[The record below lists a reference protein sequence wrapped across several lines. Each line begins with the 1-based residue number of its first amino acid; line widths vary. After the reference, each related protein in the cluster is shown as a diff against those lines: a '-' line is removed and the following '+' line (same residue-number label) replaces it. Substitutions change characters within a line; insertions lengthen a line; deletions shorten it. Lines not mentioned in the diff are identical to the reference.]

1 MTEDIRM
8 GRPSPRIRY
17 AGTGTG
23 SGPTAPPPPTLEAVK
38 ESLYARLPGLIGAA
52 MGAYEGLAAGAP
64 PTDPKDA
71 IQHHGAC
78 KAALAHLD
86 LLAKLAR
93 WAEGG
98 ELGRDPPDTEEED
111 TESLLRRARTALAG
125 NEDETTD

>member
-1 MTEDIRM
+1 MTEDIRT

-17 AGTGTG
+17 AGTGARNG
-23 SGPTAPPPPTLEAVK
+23 QTAPSPPTLEAVK
-38 ESLYARLPGLIGAA
+38 EDLSARVPGLIDAA
-52 MGAYEGLAAGAP
+52 MAAYEGLAAGAP

-93 WAEGG
+93 WAEGA
-98 ELGRDPPDTEEED
+98 ERSRDPPDTEEED
-111 TESLLRRARTALAG
+111 TESLLRRARAALAD
-125 NEDETTD
+125 NEDETED